1 MKKYVWLVVLLLG
14 LLAAAP
20 VSADPEEEN
29 GGRIADIQERG
40 VLLVGTT
47 GDYRPMSFLDEE
59 NETYE
64 GFDVELAQRLAEALG
79 VDTVE
84 FVPTTWPQ
92 LLQDTVD
99 GKFDVAMCGI
109 TKTAVREEAADMS
122 RGYLTFG
129 KTILVRSA
137 DADKYRTLEDLNR
150 PEVRVMVNPGGTN
163 EKFAKEKLPKA
174 TLLIHPKNAEIPAL
188 VADGKADVMI
198 TETME
203 ARRCVRDDS
212 RLAAPLINKPFTEN
226 HFGILMMRQ
235 EDDLLPF
242 INQWMEDIEA
252 DGTLADMET
261 RYIK

>member
-1 MKKYVWLVVLLLG
+1 
-14 LLAAAP
+14 
-20 VSADPEEEN
+20 
-29 GGRIADIQERG
+29 
-40 VLLVGTT
+40 
-47 GDYRPMSFLDEE
+47 
-59 NETYE
+59 
-64 GFDVELAQRLAEALG
+64 
-79 VDTVE
+79 
-84 FVPTTWPQ
+84 
-92 LLQDTVD
+92 
-99 GKFDVAMCGI
+99 
-109 TKTAVREEAADMS
+109 MS

-129 KTILVRSA
+129 KTILVRSV

-212 RLAAPLINKPFTEN
+212 RLAAPLIDKPFTEN

-252 DGTLADMET
+252 DGTLADMEA

>member
-1 MKKYVWLVVLLLG
+1 
-14 LLAAAP
+14 
-20 VSADPEEEN
+20 
-29 GGRIADIQERG
+29 
-40 VLLVGTT
+40 
-47 GDYRPMSFLDEE
+47 
-59 NETYE
+59 
-64 GFDVELAQRLAEALG
+64 
-79 VDTVE
+79 
-84 FVPTTWPQ
+84 
-92 LLQDTVD
+92 
-99 GKFDVAMCGI
+99 
-109 TKTAVREEAADMS
+109 
-122 RGYLTFG
+122 
-129 KTILVRSA
+129 
-137 DADKYRTLEDLNR
+137 
-150 PEVRVMVNPGGTN
+150 MVNPGGTN

-212 RLAAPLINKPFTEN
+212 RLAAPLIDKPFTEN